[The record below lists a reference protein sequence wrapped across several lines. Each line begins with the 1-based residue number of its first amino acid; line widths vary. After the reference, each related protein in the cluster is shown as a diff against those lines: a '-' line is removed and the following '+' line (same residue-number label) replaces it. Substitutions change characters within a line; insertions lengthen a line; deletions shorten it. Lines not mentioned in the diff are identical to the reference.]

1 MLAIARS
8 MFLTTDVMLLVTD
21 RIATAVSTRELT
33 ASTRLDRRSRLSD
46 SVFLRIAFEA

>member
-8 MFLTTDVMLLVTD
+8 MFFTTAVMFPVTC

-33 ASTRLDRRSRLSD
+33 ASTRLASRRRFSD
-46 SVFLRIAFEA
+46 SFFLRIAFEA

>member
-1 MLAIARS
+1 MARS
-8 MFLTTDVMLLVTD
+8 MFLTTEVMLFVTE

-33 ASTRLDRRSRLSD
+33 ASTRLDSRSRLSA